1 MREAAIDA
9 EQNGLLVPDED
20 GSQELQVHDVSAA
33 DVIGIVSSRSA
44 GLRSVPA
51 DAEVNLSQ
59 ARTKIPLD
67 SIAALG
73 TAFSSLPESMRTV
86 TQELVTPT
94 AGNLVQLTDASGNAL
109 NLSNLYQAKDGTGS
123 IGSYRNSEGE
133 LAQARIH
140 AVGSQTLTS
149 AVTLSFDP
157 AALLADIQLAEINAK
172 LDRLQETQD
181 KMFQYLQQKDK
192 GEVRGNLEALESIS
206 NDCRY
211 NWDNETFRQGKYVEV
226 SNIRRE
232 SAQRIEQL
240 RSQIEGNM
248 KHVEGPHLRKRARAQ
263 LDDAVANLKE
273 YQLALYIYSY
283 AYFLEVMLG
292 GNYRPDF
299 LESVEEDIHGHSV
312 RYLELYTACY
322 DIVERLS
329 ETSVDSLA
337 LKGLS
342 GAETGL
348 GQVIRATPLGAT
360 PIDEA
365 LIGAGQDTR
374 SADERHTSKLLGS
387 LREFKNIETDQFIE
401 GIDLMDELCNTSTV
415 MVVDS
420 ESLYVLPA
428 DEQGSGSAALLTEHD
443 SLYNPT
449 IDELYNSF
457 TPPLADAPVRS
468 ARSDEEDEDDK
479 QAR

>member
-1 MREAAIDA
+1 MDA
-9 EQNGLLVPDED
+9 EQRVQNELLVSDEG
-20 GSQELQVHDVSAA
+20 GSQKLQAYEASAA
-33 DVIGIVSSRSA
+33 DVISLVSSRSA

-67 SIAALG
+67 GI
-73 TAFSSLPESMRTV
+73 SSLETILSSLSDSFSIV
-86 TQELVTPT
+86 SQELSAPS
-94 AGNLVQLTDASGNAL
+94 ADNLVYLTDADGNAL
-109 NLSNLYQAKDGTGS
+109 DFSALYQATDGTGS
-123 IGSYRNSEGE
+123 IGSYRNAEGN

-140 AVGSQTLTS
+140 PVGSQTLTS

-181 KMFQYLQQKDK
+181 KMFRFLQQEEMAKA
-192 GEVRGNLEALESIS
+192 RGNLEALESIS

-211 NWDNETFRQGKYVEV
+211 NWDNKTFRQGKYVEV

-248 KHVEGPHLRKRARAQ
+248 KHVEGPHLRKRARAR

-292 GNYRPDF
+292 GNYRADF
-299 LESVEEDIHGHSV
+299 LESVEEDIHDHTV
-312 RYLELYTACY
+312 RYRELYTECY
-322 DIVERLS
+322 NASERLF

-348 GQVIRATPLGAT
+348 GQVVRATPLGAT

-374 SADERHTSKLLGS
+374 SADERQTSRLLGS
-387 LREFKNIETDQFIE
+387 LRELKNVETGQFIE

-420 ESLYVLPA
+420 EALYVLPA
-428 DEQGSGSAALLTEHD
+428 GEQGSGPAALPTERNP
-443 SLYNPT
+443 LYNPV
-449 IDELYNSF
+449 IDGLYNNS
-457 TPPLADAPVRS
+457 TVSLADAPS
-468 ARSDEEDEDDK
+468 
-479 QAR
+479 

>member
-1 MREAAIDA
+1 MGA
-9 EQNGLLVPDED
+9 EQEELLVPDE
-20 GSQELQVHDVSAA
+20 GGPQGLQAHEVSVT
-33 DVIGIVSSRSA
+33 DVIGVVSSRSA

-51 DAEVNLSQ
+51 DTEVNLSQ

-67 SIAALG
+67 SI
-73 TAFSSLPESMRTV
+73 SSLETILSSLSDSFSIV
-86 TQELVTPT
+86 SQELSAPSVD
-94 AGNLVQLTDASGNAL
+94 NLVYLTDADGNAL
-109 NLSNLYQAKDGTGS
+109 DFSALYQTADGTGS
-123 IGSYRNSEGE
+123 IGSYRNAEGN

-140 AVGSQTLTS
+140 AVESQTLTS

-181 KMFQYLQQKDK
+181 KMFRFMQQEEMAKA
-192 GEVRGNLEALESIS
+192 RGNLETLESIS

-211 NWDNETFRQGKYVEV
+211 NWDNDTFKQGKYVEV

-240 RSQIEGNM
+240 RSSIEDNM
-248 KHVEGPHLRKRARAQ
+248 KHVEGPHLRKKARAR
-263 LDDAVANLKE
+263 LDDAVADLKE
-273 YQLALYIYSY
+273 YQLALYTYSY

-292 GNYRPDF
+292 GNYRADF
-299 LESVEEDIHGHSV
+299 LESVEEDIHDHTV
-312 RYLELYTACY
+312 RYRELYTDCY
-322 DIVERLS
+322 NAFERLS

-348 GQVIRATPLGAT
+348 GQVVRATPLGAT

-374 SADERHTSKLLGS
+374 SADERQTSKLLGS
-387 LREFKNIETDQFIE
+387 LRELKSVTTDQFIE
-401 GIDLMDELCNTSTV
+401 GVSLMDELCNTSTV
-415 MVVDS
+415 LLTDGDV
-420 ESLYVLPA
+420 LYILPA
-428 DEQGSGSAALLTEHD
+428 PEDGDEAAAE
-443 SLYNPT
+443 
-449 IDELYNSF
+449 
-457 TPPLADAPVRS
+457 
-468 ARSDEEDEDDK
+468 
-479 QAR
+479 